1 MIFLLMLLP
10 LALCGFELW
19 LLGKSGWIACKWC

>member
-10 LALCGFELW
+10 MVLCGFELW
-19 LLGKSGWIACKWC
+19 LLAKLGWITCKWC